1 MGLKDS
7 ELNFIGWVA
16 FSCGIIV
23 ESFVTV
29 VKLTTMKQYFFY
41 RSVGTTVLGFLFC
54 VIILEN
60 LKAFPQLC
68 SHVNR
73 RNCFHINSTM
83 SQWNDKQNTH
93 FLTLSCT
100 SEHFI
105 PLTILW
111 DIITILYINT
121 FKLSS
126 HLGLISLFFS
136 FAYLFIYL
144 NCLVHAEIRLW
155 KVLLSKVG

>member
-1 MGLKDS
+1 MGLKDL

-16 FSCGIIV
+16 FSSGITV

-29 VKLTTMKQYFFY
+29 VKLTTAREQYFFY
-41 RSVGTTVLGFLFC
+41 CSVGTTVLGFLFC
-54 VIILEN
+54 VITLEN

-73 RNCFHINSTM
+73 RNCVHVNSTM
-83 SQWNDKQNTH
+83 SQWNDKQKTH
-93 FLTLSCT
+93 FSTLSCT
-100 SEHFI
+100 SEYFI

-111 DIITILYINT
+111 DIITILYVNT

-144 NCLVHAEIRLW
+144 NV
-155 KVLLSKVG
+155 